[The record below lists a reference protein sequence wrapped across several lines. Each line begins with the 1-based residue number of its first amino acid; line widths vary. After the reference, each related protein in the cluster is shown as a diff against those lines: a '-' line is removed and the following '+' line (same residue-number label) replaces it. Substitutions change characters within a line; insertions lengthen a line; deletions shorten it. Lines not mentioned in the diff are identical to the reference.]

1 LLSDPDDAV
10 RGAVTK
16 ALGILKDT
24 RAVTPLINLLTDEN
38 GFVVATTIES
48 LGKIGGDEARDA
60 LLRMLISE
68 DLEIRRTAIKA
79 LALFRDVDE
88 ALLPFLKD
96 DDWATRVAVVEV
108 LGKKAQ
114 GNIKREL
121 ERLLDVEEDP
131 IVKKAVKE
139 SLDI

>member
-1 LLSDPDDAV
+1 M
-10 RGAVTK
+10 
-16 ALGILKDT
+16 I
-24 RAVTPLINLLTDEN
+24 
-38 GFVVATTIES
+38 TTAIES

-60 LLRMLISE
+60 LLRMLLSE

-79 LALFRDVDE
+79 LAFFRDVDE

-114 GNIKREL
+114 GNIQREL